1 MYEVFVFLTKLQ
13 ISPMTKQSTTHSF
26 AFLCLAMGNCSLK
39 SIFLS
44 VEHFHHLFFT
54 FSNQIVPMHMF
65 IYEFVQEV
73 GMSRSYKMHFNC
85 TWEDICSHFSCTWT
99 KCVCL
104 MEAEVF
110 VWAPYFGRLIFSHF
124 KCKRGLSMAIGLE
137 DPSNLN
143 GWKWLESEHMLFKNL
158 SVYSLTYIHPG

>member
-1 MYEVFVFLTKLQ
+1 MFLTKLQ

-110 VWAPYFGRLIFSHF
+110 V
-124 KCKRGLSMAIGLE
+124 
-137 DPSNLN
+137 
-143 GWKWLESEHMLFKNL
+143 
-158 SVYSLTYIHPG
+158 